1 MTEQELEKLVETKFA
16 EADKAFEDRPK
27 KFFITQ
33 NGRGVVDGGEMYNAL
48 LQDVLDVVQK
58 AIVGILK
65 DSHHTH

>member
-1 MTEQELEKLVETKFA
+1 MK
-16 EADKAFEDRPK
+16 EDFSWILKYWSR
-27 KFFITQ
+27 Q
-33 NGRGVVDGGEMYNAL
+33 NLMKHMHRQSIDGGEMYNAL